1 MKNIIEE
8 QADAIPIIRADAIP
22 PPHNRDNLRKR
33 LLQMIVR
40 SEAERRPIQTPAN
53 GGSKPAWRSLREVK
67 TTQLNV
73 YDPEDLLSRESTDA
87 NLPHRRA

>member
-1 MKNIIEE
+1 MKNMIEE
-8 QADAIPIIRADAIP
+8 QADAIPIIRADSVA

-53 GGSKPAWRSLREVK
+53 GVSKPAWRGLREVK

-73 YDPEDLLSRESTDA
+73 FDPDDLLGRKSADA
-87 NLPHRRA
+87 NSSNRRV

>member
-1 MKNIIEE
+1 MKNMIEE
-8 QADAIPIIRADAIP
+8 QVDAIPIIRADSVA

-40 SEAERRPIQTPAN
+40 SEAERRSIQTPPA
-53 GGSKPAWRSLREVK
+53 GAPKPGWRSLREVK

-73 YDPEDLLSRESTDA
+73 FDPEDLLGRESVEA
-87 NLPHRRA
+87 NSSSRRG